1 MEPRILFTSS
11 NIRVETT
18 LTDREAYEICRR
30 ITNNTFV
37 SSLVRQFNSRG
48 LTNRQIPY
56 LHLEAL
62 RQLEREREAAASR
75 GGPNVPH
82 DVPAPVETPA
92 PVEVQTRNG
101 FAVNRPETVPTT
113 RQRRR
118 RRTQS
123 TNDAPRIVIPSEG
136 NLGRLFKLE
145 YDIPLGED
153 RTPVFPNPSGL
164 LQRFA
169 IRTSGSMWMVQENR
183 IPYTLIQ
190 EMREAG
196 CIVWDIPVDMSA
208 VEKIRE
214 YLIYNLKREIQKRE
228 ESYAESCGK
237 AGEQSTEKKMDSQID
252 TSTKRFQNF
261 LRDVAEA
268 ASLYGL
274 DVNDLIQT
282 TYGKIATLQTE
293 SYRRAR
299 VYAAAVKTARESGTT
314 DGVAVANRAEALEEV
329 PAGIL
334 ADVIEDSGD
343 DVGADTLRREFGQ
356 GVYSQTGQIPDEP
369 F

>member
-1 MEPRILFTSS
+1 MEPRVLFTSS
-11 NIRVETT
+11 NIRIETT

-153 RTPVFPNPSGL
+153 RTPVFPRALCGWFRRIGFPTLSFKRCGRLVVSSGIS
-164 LQRFA
+164 RS
-169 IRTSGSMWMVQENR
+169 ICPR
-183 IPYTLIQ
+183 
-190 EMREAG
+190 
-196 CIVWDIPVDMSA
+196 
-208 VEKIRE
+208 
-214 YLIYNLKREIQKRE
+214 
-228 ESYAESCGK
+228 
-237 AGEQSTEKKMDSQID
+237 
-252 TSTKRFQNF
+252 
-261 LRDVAEA
+261 
-268 ASLYGL
+268 
-274 DVNDLIQT
+274 
-282 TYGKIATLQTE
+282 
-293 SYRRAR
+293 
-299 VYAAAVKTARESGTT
+299 
-314 DGVAVANRAEALEEV
+314 
-329 PAGIL
+329 
-334 ADVIEDSGD
+334 
-343 DVGADTLRREFGQ
+343 LRRFGNT
-356 GVYSQTGQIPDEP
+356 SFTI
-369 F
+369 